1 MVQGRFAGHCRVL
14 LGSGLQGIAGSFCR
28 AGYCRVVSRVLQGI
42 AGYCRVL
49 QGRFAGCC
57 RVLQGSGLQGV
68 AGYCRVVLQGIAGSA
83 RGRCRMLQGVRRGPG
98 ERVGR
103 GVLESNTGH
112 ALDRLRPEGARSF
125 CRVSQGIAGSFAGS
139 FAGYCRVLQG
149 RFAGSFCRVLQ
160 GRLHGIAGYCRVVL
174 QGVAGYCR
182 GLVFRVLQGSAGLF
196 CRVLQGIAGSARS
209 LCTPPLQGIAGC
221 AARSRGEGRERG
233 YYKASRGNSLNHLRP
248 KGLVG
253 LGNRGSDLDLNC

>member
-1 MVQGRFAGHCRVL
+1 M
-14 LGSGLQGIAGSFCR
+14 
-28 AGYCRVVSRVLQGI
+28 
-42 AGYCRVL
+42 
-49 QGRFAGCC
+49 
-57 RVLQGSGLQGV
+57 QGSGLHGV
-68 AGYCRVVLQGIAGSA
+68 AGYCRGVLQGIAGSA

-125 CRVSQGIAGSFAGS
+125 CRVSQGIAGSFAG
-139 FAGYCRVLQG
+139 YCRVLQG
-149 RFAGSFCRVLQ
+149 RFAG
-160 GRLHGIAGYCRVVL
+160 
-174 QGVAGYCR
+174 YCR
-182 GLVFRVLQGSAGLF
+182 GLVCRVLQGSAGLF